1 MPDTPAEIQR
11 QHVVL
16 FSFPEPL
23 SSADEEW
30 LRSRIAAWPRTIGTM
45 TECRLG
51 RDLTGAR
58 TRGYSH
64 LLHTVFPDAAT
75 LAAYIEHPAH
85 VEVVGFLDAKRCTR
99 LAFDFVIDSGTDFSS
114 CG

>member
-1 MPDTPAEIQR
+1 MDDTRAVTGR

-16 FSFPEPL
+16 LSFPEPL
-23 SSADEEW
+23 SAADEER
-30 LRSRIAAWPRTIGTM
+30 LRSMIAAWPDTIGTM

-51 RDLTGAR
+51 RDPTGTR

-85 VEVVGFLDAKRCTR
+85 VEVVEFLDARRCTR
-99 LAFDFVIDSGTDFSS
+99 LAFDFTLDATTDFTS
-114 CG
+114 

>member
-1 MPDTPAEIQR
+1 MPDTPAETRR

-16 FSFPEPL
+16 LSFPEPL
-23 SSADEEW
+23 STADDER
-30 LRSRIAAWPRTIGTM
+30 LRSMIAGWPDTIGTM

-51 RDLTGAR
+51 RDLTGPR

-75 LAAYIEHPAH
+75 LAAYIDHPAH
-85 VEVVGFLDAKRCTR
+85 VEVVEFLDAKRCTR
-99 LAFDFVIDSGTDFSS
+99 LAFDFALDAATDFSS
-114 CG
+114 

>member
-1 MPDTPAEIQR
+1 MPDTPAETR
-11 QHVVL
+11 LQHVVL

-23 SSADEEW
+23 SAADEGR
-30 LRSRIAAWPRTIGTM
+30 LGAMIAAWPDTIGTM
-45 TECRLG
+45 IECRLG

-85 VEVVGFLDAKRCTR
+85 VEVVEFLDAKRCTR
-99 LAFDFVIDSGTDFSS
+99 LAFDFTLDAATDFSP
-114 CG
+114 

>member
-1 MPDTPAEIQR
+1 MPDTPADTRR

-16 FSFPEPL
+16 LSFPEPL
-23 SSADEEW
+23 STADEAR
-30 LRSRIAAWPRTIGTM
+30 LRSMIGAWPDTIGTM

-51 RDLTGAR
+51 RDTTGAR

-85 VEVVGFLDAKRCTR
+85 VEVVEFLDAKRCTR
-99 LAFDFVIDSGTDFSS
+99 LAFDFVLDAATDFAS
-114 CG
+114 